1 MPSLTWNLGV
11 EGNYTQRSGS
21 AGETRPP
28 KVLLGEMA

>member
-21 AGETRPP
+21 VGETRPP